1 VSRVSSASLLALVLA
16 ASSPA
21 WAQQPA
27 APKPAPAPSENRV
40 LLDLSGQIDA
50 LGRQVRELRGAI
62 EETGNRVEVF
72 KDRQDK
78 SERRQSDLYNDL
90 DGRARRVEQLAK
102 EDAEARKKLAAQL
115 AEVEGRLKKLEAAAQ
130 AASPASAQQI
140 VELDARLKKLESAG
154 GSTNAVVD
162 LDARLK
168 KLEAAGG
175 AAASLSQLGEFDL
188 RLRKLESAAIPSPVI
203 AAVPPPGAASAPA
216 AGATVP
222 PVRESEAARMAYEAA
237 LAKHR
242 AGDSQGA
249 VNDFDAFLGTY
260 KLHELTPNAQY
271 WLGEA
276 YFRLKKYPNA
286 IAALQKLLVSYPETN
301 KVPDAMVVLANAQS
315 ESGDT
320 VGARRTL
327 EELIAKHPLTDAAEK
342 ARQRLARLK

>member
-1 VSRVSSASLLALVLA
+1 MLSVSSTASLALLLAV
-16 ASSPA
+16 SSPA

-27 APKPAPAPSENRV
+27 APKPAAVPSENRV

-90 DGRARRVEQLAK
+90 DGRARRIEQLAK

-130 AASPASAQQI
+130 AASPASAQQFAD
-140 VELDARLKKLESAG
+140 LDARLKKLEGAG

-162 LDARLK
+162 IDARLK

-175 AAASLSQLGEFDL
+175 AAASLSQLGELDL

-216 AGATVP
+216 SVTAP
-222 PVRESEAARMAYEAA
+222 PVRESEAARMAYDAA

-249 VNDFDAFLGTY
+249 VNDFDAFLSTY